1 MKKLFSL
8 IIAPIAGFALWS
20 ATAIAGPN
28 SLLGVAIGH
37 PQINFTPSSTTQKAI
52 YDGVNLTVS
61 STPIFT
67 TFTSGGTSEFMIS
80 GALSLTAPIDAAG
93 VITSGGT
100 FSISGT
106 VTDTATSASYSG
118 VLLSGTV
125 TDYGISDLGATD
137 LADFRLVATGGSMKS
152 LFDAGGSSVGM
163 VVALEGSTY
172 TGSFASSWSAARAK
186 GDVGPIP
193 DVVPQPPLTI
203 GYWKNHP
210 EAWPV
215 ANLTI
220 CGNSIN
226 QSDLIGV
233 LSTPVRGDKTISM
246 AHQLIAAMLNAA
258 TGNSCPGPIG
268 DAANWL
274 CSHGGIGGNR
284 KDWDGGEELKN
295 KLDTFNN
302 GGGCP

>member
-8 IIAPIAGFALWS
+8 IASIAGVALWS
-20 ATAIAGPN
+20 ATAVAGPS

-37 PQINFTPSSTTQKAI
+37 PRINFTPSSTTQKAI
-52 YDGVNLTVS
+52 YDGVNLTIA
-61 STPIFT
+61 STPVFT
-67 TFTSGGTSEFMIS
+67 TFTSSGAAEFMVS
-80 GALSLTAPIDAAG
+80 GTLSLTAPIDAAG
-93 VITSGGT
+93 GIAGGGT
-100 FSISGT
+100 FSISGS
-106 VTDTATSASYSG
+106 VTDTATGTSYSG

-137 LADFRLVATGGSMKS
+137 LADFRLAATGGSMKS
-152 LFDAGGSSVGM
+152 LFDAAGSSVGM
-163 VVALEGSTY
+163 VVSLEGSTY
-172 TGSFASSWSAARAK
+172 AGSFAAPWSADRAK

-193 DVVPQPPLTI
+193 DVVPEPPHTI

-233 LSTPVRGDKTISM
+233 LSTPVRSDKTISM

-268 DAANWL
+268 DATNWL

-295 KLDTFNN
+295 ALDTFNN
-302 GGGCP
+302 GGSCL